1 MNDLL
6 SNLGTGLLV
15 IIGLVLLVFFIATII
30 FRVAAKWVTK
40 QDVPSGKSLAIVFLG
55 FVASIA
61 ASFPTT
67 ILLSFV
73 GAPELFVTIISSL
86 LSFCSA
92 SGVYLLMLKI
102 SFWKASLIQVVMLLI
117 VLLII
122 FTFSFAFGALMSMA

>member
-6 SNLGTGLLV
+6 STLGTGLLV
-15 IIGLVLLVFFIATII
+15 FVGLALLVFFIATII
-30 FRVAAKWVTK
+30 FRVAAKWVIK

-67 ILLSFV
+67 FLLSFL
-73 GAPELFVTIISSL
+73 GAPELFVTIISLL
-86 LSFCSA
+86 LSFCST

-102 SFWKASLIQVVMLLI
+102 SFWKASLIQIVMLLI
-117 VLLII
+117 VLVII
-122 FTFSFAFGALMSMA
+122 FTFVFGFGALMRIA

>member
-6 SNLGTGLLV
+6 STLGTGLLV
-15 IIGLVLLVFFIATII
+15 FVGLALLVFFIATII
-30 FRVAAKWVTK
+30 FRVAAKWVIK

-61 ASFPTT
+61 ASFPT
-67 ILLSFV
+67 IFLLSFV

-92 SGVYLLMLKI
+92 SGVYLLTLKI
-102 SFWKASLIQVVMLLI
+102 SFWKASLIQIVMLLI
-117 VLLII
+117 VLVII
-122 FTFSFAFGALMSMA
+122 FIFVFGFGALMSMA

>member
-67 ILLSFV
+67 FLLSFV
-73 GAPELFVTIISSL
+73 GVSELFITIISLL

-102 SFWKASLIQVVMLLI
+102 SFWKASLIQIVMLLI
-117 VLLII
+117 VLVII
-122 FTFSFAFGALMSMA
+122 FTFVFGFGALMSMA